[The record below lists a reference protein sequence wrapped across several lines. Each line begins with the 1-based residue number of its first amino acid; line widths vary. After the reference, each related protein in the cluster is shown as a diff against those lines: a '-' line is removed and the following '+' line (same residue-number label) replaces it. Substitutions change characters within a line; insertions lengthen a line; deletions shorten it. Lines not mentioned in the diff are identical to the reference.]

1 MRPCD
6 NDESSCEVIPV
17 RNVVCGAILATALAG
32 GAHAATLPDSFID
45 FEVLPDLSNP
55 TEGPLPAAF
64 DPLRYEFPSGLG
76 TNAVTFSSTGALGIA
91 EVGGD
96 TAFGFNSVFGND
108 TPDPSDA
115 FGSFFLTS
123 ELQTTSTLEIVY
135 DTAIGALNFDLG
147 DVDSGRQE
155 GSVEIFTIQFLDAGD
170 NVLATRQVRGDQ
182 TFQGQATGDGSVV
195 NVSYTSDSNNIKS
208 VFITGGTEANVRRVG
223 IAFDNFDP
231 DSASDPSVIPVP
243 PTLPLIAAGIGA
255 LALLRRRKSAA

>member
-1 MRPCD
+1 
-6 NDESSCEVIPV
+6 VIPV
-17 RNVVCGAILATALAG
+17 KHAVYGAILATALAG

-45 FEVLPDLSNP
+45 FEVFPDLSTP
-55 TEGPLPAAF
+55 VEGNVPAAF
-64 DPLRYEFPSGLG
+64 DPLRYEFPLGGG
-76 TNAVTFSSTGALGIA
+76 TNAVTFSSQGPLGFA

-108 TPDPSDA
+108 TPNPADA

-123 ELQTTSTLEIVY
+123 ELQPVSTLLITY
-135 DTAIGALNFDLG
+135 DDPIGALNFDLG
-147 DVDSGRQE
+147 DIDSGQNP
-155 GSVEIFTIQFLDAGD
+155 GSVEIFTIQFRDAAD

-195 NVSYTSDSNNIKS
+195 NVSYTSGSNNIKS
-208 VFITGGTEANVRRVG
+208 VFITGGTEGNVRRVG

-231 DSASDPSVIPVP
+231 DSASEPPNVIPVP

-255 LALLRRRKSAA
+255 LALLRRRKTAA